1 MILVA
6 IALGLVIGVSLG
18 ALGGGGSI
26 LAVPAL
32 VYGLGQPVRDAVPT
46 SLMVVGGSAVAGA
59 LSHLRSGKVPWRSAL
74 LFGAAGIAG
83 SFGGA
88 WMNRRFEENVLLI
101 GFSALMVVAAG
112 AMLRK
117 SAPRDEASAVKSC
130 ENAWRERPAMVIAVG
145 IGVGV
150 LTGLFGV
157 GGGFI
162 LVPAWTLAMGC
173 PVQVSVGASLLVI
186 VLNSAG
192 GLVAHL
198 GSGSIDLVVAL
209 PFTAAAIAG
218 AVAGE
223 RLADRV
229 AGARLTRWFAYLL
242 VGVALFV
249 LTQVLVLDGSQTS
262 A

>member
-1 MILVA
+1 MLLAAAFGGA
-6 IALGLVIGVSLG
+6 IGMSLG
-18 ALGGGGSI
+18 MLGGGGSI

-46 SLMVVGGSAVAGA
+46 SLLVVGGSAVAGA

-88 WMNRRFEENVLLI
+88 WMNHRLDEDALLI
-101 GFSALMVVAAG
+101 GFALLMLVAAT
-112 AMLRK
+112 AMLRR
-117 SAPRDEASAVKSC
+117 SGPRDEGAAAESC
-130 ENAWRERPAMVIAVG
+130 ENAWRDRPLEVVAVG
-145 IGVGV
+145 LGVGV

-173 PVQVSVGASLLVI
+173 PVQVSIGASLLVI

-192 GLVAHL
+192 AFVAHM
-198 GSGSIDLVVAL
+198 GIGSINLGVAL
-209 PFTAAAIAG
+209 PFATAGVVG

-223 RLADRV
+223 RVAGRV
-229 AGARLTRWFAYLL
+229 TGARLARWFAYLI

-249 LTQVLVLDGSQTS
+249 LVQVLVVNGSQTS
-262 A
+262 T